1 MYVSAILI
9 AILLA
14 GGYALYAWLRQ
25 YRRAQEHERIPGP
38 PAGRSLGSERE
49 RAVKPIELT
58 APIELQ
64 GGRRKGTEPIGS
76 MASSAVAPRT
86 SSPAEMRSQR
96 AHAATVP
103 DGSPMLASA
112 APAGHAAQ
120 PVQASVPIMAAP
132 QAQVPVMAA
141 PRLLSGREGGAA
153 AIEHAPAHRR
163 VRRRDP
169 TMQISAA
176 ELAQITIDDE
186 GTTLA
191 AEALRGARDGRRRV
205 SVTTEVDLAAELPI
219 AVEEDDASGPY
230 FPVSVVAAGAT
241 HVGKKRKHNED
252 AIAMLES
259 HNVYVLADGMG
270 GYAAGEVASQM
281 CVDSILQA
289 YRTGQFGGEPIEGL
303 PPRGDELVRAIQ
315 TANAEI
321 LHESRT
327 NEARAGMG
335 TTVVATRFVP
345 ARQRLYIA
353 HVGDSRLYRMRKDE
367 LVQLTTDHTLGAQG
381 VTGPAAQKL
390 SRAVGVFDEVEV
402 DLNIDVPEV
411 GDVYLICSDGLVKMV
426 HELRIVEILAEQL
439 DPQRAA
445 DILVEEANA
454 RGGKDN
460 ISVLVIRVG
469 EIDLR
474 RMN

>member
-1 MYVSAILI
+1 MYVSAILV

-25 YRRAQEHERIPGP
+25 YRRAQEHARFQDGRHEGRRSLASDRERNVQPIELTSPRKKKEPTTDPLGSLP
-38 PAGRSLGSERE
+38 SPYEAPRPERDPSRGIRTGAAADVDARTSRGHAPTFPDVSAQAAPAGHP
-49 RAVKPIELT
+49 AHAQPAIELT
-58 APIELQ
+58 AP
-64 GGRRKGTEPIGS
+64 
-76 MASSAVAPRT
+76 
-86 SSPAEMRSQR
+86 
-96 AHAATVP
+96 
-103 DGSPMLASA
+103 
-112 APAGHAAQ
+112 
-120 PVQASVPIMAAP
+120 
-132 QAQVPVMAA
+132 
-141 PRLLSGREGGAA
+141 
-153 AIEHAPAHRR
+153 AHRR
-163 VRRRDP
+163 IRRRDP
-169 TMQISAA
+169 TMQISPD
-176 ELAQITIDDE
+176 ELASITIDDE

-191 AEALRGARDGRRRV
+191 ADALKTARESRRRV
-205 SVTTEVDLAAELPI
+205 SVTTEFDLAAEVPVAI
-219 AVEEDDASGPY
+219 EEEDASGPY
-230 FPVSVVAAGAT
+230 FPVSVRAAGAT

-259 HNVYVLADGMG
+259 HDVYVLADGMG

-281 CVDSILQA
+281 CVDTILRS
-289 YRTGQFGGEPIEGL
+289 YKSGDFGGEPIPGL

-315 TANAEI
+315 TSNAEI

-327 NEARAGMG
+327 NESRAGMG
-335 TTVVATRFVP
+335 TTVVAARFVP
-345 ARQRLYIA
+345 GRQRVYIA
-353 HVGDSRLYRMRKDE
+353 HVGDSRLYRLRKDE

-411 GDVYLICSDGLVKMV
+411 GDTYLICSDGLFKMV
-426 HELRIVEILAEQL
+426 HELRIVEILAEQT

-445 DILVEEANA
+445 DLLVEEANA

-469 EIDLR
+469 ELDLR
-474 RMN
+474 KMG

>member
-14 GGYALYAWLRQ
+14 GGYVLYAWLRQ
-25 YRRAQEHERIPGP
+25 YRRGQANERVTESS
-38 PAGRSLGSERE
+38 ASRKLGSERE
-49 RAVKPIELT
+49 RGVQPIELT
-58 APIELQ
+58 APIELNA
-64 GGRRKGTEPIGS
+64 GRRKGASTEPVGS
-76 MASSAVAPRT
+76 MGAAVSKPA
-86 SSPAEMRSQR
+86 SSPAETRTQR

-112 APAGHAAQ
+112 VSAPPKAE
-120 PVQASVPIMAAP
+120 VPIMAAP
-132 QAQVPVMAA
+132 
-141 PRLLSGREGGAA
+141 SHAA
-153 AIEHAPAHRR
+153 ASAQAAVAQAAPAHRR
-163 VRRRDP
+163 IRRRDP

-176 ELAQITIDDE
+176 ELAAITIDDE

-191 AEALRGARDGRRRV
+191 VEALRGAREARRRV
-205 SVTTEVDLAAELPI
+205 SVTTEIDLAAEVPI
-219 AVEEDDASGPY
+219 AVEEDEASGPY

-252 AIAMLES
+252 AIAMLAS
-259 HNVYVLADGMG
+259 HDVYVLADGMG

-281 CVDSILQA
+281 CVDAILRA

-321 LHESRT
+321 LQESRS
-327 NEARAGMG
+327 NEARSGMG
-335 TTVVATRFVP
+335 TTVVAARFVP
-345 ARQRLYIA
+345 ARQRVYIA
-353 HVGDSRLYRMRKDE
+353 HVGDSRLYRLRNDE
-367 LVQLTTDHTLGAQG
+367 LVQLTADHTLGAQG

-411 GDVYLICSDGLVKMV
+411 GDTYLICSDGLFKMV
-426 HELRIVEILAEQL
+426 HELRIVEILAEQP

-445 DILVEEANA
+445 DMLVEEANA

-469 EIDLR
+469 DVDLR

>member
-1 MYVSAILI
+1 MGPAMYVSAILI

-25 YRRAQEHERIPGP
+25 YRRAHAQD
-38 PAGRSLGSERE
+38 RSTEASSVRKLGSERE
-49 RAVKPIELT
+49 RAVQPIELT
-58 APIELQ
+58 APIELRA
-64 GGRRKGTEPIGS
+64 GRRKGASTEPVGTMS
-76 MASSAVAPRT
+76 SAAAARASSPSDARA
-86 SSPAEMRSQR
+86 QR
-96 AHAATVP
+96 AHAATMP
-103 DGSPMLASA
+103 DGSPPLASA
-112 APAGHAAQ
+112 VSAQ
-120 PVQASVPIMAAP
+120 PQASVPIMAAP
-132 QAQVPVMAA
+132 
-141 PRLLSGREGGAA
+141 SHAA
-153 AIEHAPAHRR
+153 AAAAQAVAQAPAHRR
-163 VRRRDP
+163 IRRRDP
-169 TMQISAA
+169 TMQITAA
-176 ELAQITIDDE
+176 ELAAITIDDD

-191 AEALRGARDGRRRV
+191 AEALRGARDARRRV
-205 SVTTEVDLAAELPI
+205 SVTTEIDLAAELPI

-252 AIAMLES
+252 AIAMLGS
-259 HNVYVLADGMG
+259 HDVFVLADGMG

-281 CVDSILQA
+281 CVETILRA

-327 NEARAGMG
+327 NEARSGMG
-335 TTVVATRFVP
+335 TTVVAARFVP
-345 ARQRLYIA
+345 ARQRVYIA
-353 HVGDSRLYRMRKDE
+353 HVGDSRLYRLRKDE

-381 VTGPAAQKL
+381 VTGPAAHKL

-411 GDVYLICSDGLVKMV
+411 GDVYLICSDGLFKMV
-426 HELRIVEILAEQL
+426 HELRIVEILAEHS

-445 DILVEEANA
+445 DLLVEEANA

-469 EIDLR
+469 ETDLR
-474 RMN
+474 KMN